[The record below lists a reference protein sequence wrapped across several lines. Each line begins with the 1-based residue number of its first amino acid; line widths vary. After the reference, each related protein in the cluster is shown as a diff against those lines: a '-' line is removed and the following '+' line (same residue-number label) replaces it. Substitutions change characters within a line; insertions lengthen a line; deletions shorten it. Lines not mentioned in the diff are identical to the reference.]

1 MRVPKKIKDEIKLYC
16 ELNNIE
22 LIDPFIVEQ
31 IVTGFNIT
39 KYGNAPFVEEVVV
52 IKEVPVETIKEVII
66 EKEVPVERVK
76 EIIKEVPVEKEII
89 KEVIIEKEIFITDD
103 EKVNEMGNQITHLQQ
118 TLLEKEQHLLNN
130 SAKHNKLTKQLDSLN
145 ITHTRVEGEKKGI
158 EKESNKKD
166 NEIKELKNKIIELE
180 KEMTKHKNDSVSSKG
195 RPIRDIYDDDVTKGG
210 FWGSNLKDKK

>member
-31 IVTGFNIT
+31 IVTGF
-39 KYGNAPFVEEVVV
+39 
-52 IKEVPVETIKEVII
+52 
-66 EKEVPVERVK
+66 
-76 EIIKEVPVEKEII
+76 I

-158 EKESNKKD
+158 EKENNKKD
-166 NEIKELKNKIIELE
+166 TEIKELKNKIIELE

>member
-16 ELNNIE
+16 ELNNID

-66 EKEVPVERVK
+66 EKEVPVERIK

-103 EKVNEMGNQITHLQQ
+103 EKVNEMGNQITQLQQ

-158 EKESNKKD
+158 EKE
-166 NEIKELKNKIIELE
+166 
-180 KEMTKHKNDSVSSKG
+180 MTKHKNDSVSSQG